1 MCSFHKCDLYLICN
15 IFLSLRPIDVEFM
28 LNIHEKVN
36 VIPII
41 SKADM
46 LTEKEK
52 SQIKQRINDS
62 IKSHEIKVNSMFVS
76 LNTVILNL
84 KYTYT
89 HFKRKIIFTFIIIQD
104 LKK

>member
-1 MCSFHKCDLYLICN
+1 MIYYTVLKLN
-15 IFLSLRPIDVEFM
+15 IYLSLRPIDVEFM

-52 SQIKQRINDS
+52 IQIKQRINDS
-62 IKSHEIKVNSMFVS
+62 IKSHEIKVNY
-76 LNTVILNL
+76 LLI
-84 KYTYT
+84 
-89 HFKRKIIFTFIIIQD
+89 
-104 LKK
+104 

>member
-1 MCSFHKCDLYLICN
+1 MQYVTNN
-15 IFLSLRPIDVEFM
+15 IRYIVLKHNKFLSLRPIDVEFM

-52 SQIKQRINDS
+52 IQIKQRINDS
-62 IKSHEIKVNSMFVS
+62 IKSHEIKVIN
-76 LNTVILNL
+76 
-84 KYTYT
+84 Y
-89 HFKRKIIFTFIIIQD
+89 
-104 LKK
+104 

>member
-1 MCSFHKCDLYLICN
+1 
-15 IFLSLRPIDVEFM
+15 M

-52 SQIKQRINDS
+52 IQIKQRINDS
-62 IKSHEIKVNSMFVS
+62 IKTHEIKVNY
-76 LNTVILNL
+76 LLILL
-84 KYTYT
+84 KTIVCREY
-89 HFKRKIIFTFIIIQD
+89 
-104 LKK
+104 

>member
-1 MCSFHKCDLYLICN
+1 VIYYILFSN
-15 IFLSLRPIDVEFM
+15 IYLSLRPIDVEFM

-52 SQIKQRINDS
+52 IQIKQRINDS
-62 IKSHEIKVNSMFVS
+62 IKSHEIKVNY
-76 LNTVILNL
+76 LLI
-84 KYTYT
+84 
-89 HFKRKIIFTFIIIQD
+89 
-104 LKK
+104 

>member
-1 MCSFHKCDLYLICN
+1 M
-15 IFLSLRPIDVEFM
+15 DVEFI

-52 SQIKQRINDS
+52 LKVKQRINAS
-62 IKSHEIKVNSMFVS
+62 IKENGLKVN
-76 LNTVILNL
+76 L
-84 KYTYT
+84 KTSCS
-89 HFKRKIIFTFIIIQD
+89 
-104 LKK
+104 

>member
-1 MCSFHKCDLYLICN
+1 
-15 IFLSLRPIDVEFM
+15 M

-52 SQIKQRINDS
+52 SRVKQRINDS
-62 IKSHEIKVNSMFVS
+62 IKEHGIKVNQFHLCPYRHLINV
-76 LNTVILNL
+76 
-84 KYTYT
+84 
-89 HFKRKIIFTFIIIQD
+89 FKI
-104 LKK
+104 

>member
-1 MCSFHKCDLYLICN
+1 
-15 IFLSLRPIDVEFM
+15 M

-52 SQIKQRINDS
+52 TRIKQRINES
-62 IKSHEIKVNSMFVS
+62 IKEHGIKVSIKKRFDKNKKKICH
-76 LNTVILNL
+76 NTLIG
-84 KYTYT
+84 TYSI
-89 HFKRKIIFTFIIIQD
+89 KR
-104 LKK
+104 

>member
-1 MCSFHKCDLYLICN
+1 MYYIVLKRN
-15 IFLSLRPIDVEFM
+15 IYLSLRPIDVEFM

-52 SQIKQRINDS
+52 IQIKQRINDS
-62 IKSHEIKVNSMFVS
+62 IKSHEIKVN
-76 LNTVILNL
+76 
-84 KYTYT
+84 
-89 HFKRKIIFTFIIIQD
+89 D
-104 LKK
+104 LLI

>member
-1 MCSFHKCDLYLICN
+1 VN
-15 IFLSLRPIDVEFM
+15 IQFVIYYTVLKRDVSSSLRPIDVEFM

-52 SQIKQRINDS
+52 IQIKQRINDS
-62 IKSHEIKVNSMFVS
+62 IKSHEIKVNY
-76 LNTVILNL
+76 LLI
-84 KYTYT
+84 
-89 HFKRKIIFTFIIIQD
+89 
-104 LKK
+104 

>member
-1 MCSFHKCDLYLICN
+1 MYYIVLKRN
-15 IFLSLRPIDVEFM
+15 IYFSLRPIDVEFM

-52 SQIKQRINDS
+52 IQIKQRINDS
-62 IKSHEIKVNSMFVS
+62 IKSHQIKVN
-76 LNTVILNL
+76 
-84 KYTYT
+84 
-89 HFKRKIIFTFIIIQD
+89 D
-104 LKK
+104 LLI

>member
-1 MCSFHKCDLYLICN
+1 MCS
-15 IFLSLRPIDVEFM
+15 SLRPADIQFM

-52 SQIKQRINDS
+52 SKVKQRINDA
-62 IKSHEIKVNSMFVS
+62 IKEHGIKVSLKITLRKSNSYLHLTLRFYLTQVPS
-76 LNTVILNL
+76 HQLPLI
-84 KYTYT
+84 
-89 HFKRKIIFTFIIIQD
+89 
-104 LKK
+104 

>member
-1 MCSFHKCDLYLICN
+1 MLCKYKYYITLKRNLS
-15 IFLSLRPIDVEFM
+15 LSLRPIDVEFM

-52 SQIKQRINDS
+52 IQIKQRINDS
-62 IKSHEIKVNSMFVS
+62 IKSHEIKVNLLLIS
-76 LNTVILNL
+76 LKTIVRQQYLPSI
-84 KYTYT
+84 KCTY
-89 HFKRKIIFTFIIIQD
+89 ISYVLVFIII
-104 LKK
+104 

>member
-1 MCSFHKCDLYLICN
+1 MWHTIYSYSNLS
-15 IFLSLRPIDVEFM
+15 LSLRPIDVEFM

-52 SQIKQRINDS
+52 IQIKQRINDS
-62 IKSHEIKVNSMFVS
+62 IKSHEIKVNS
-76 LNTVILNL
+76 LLI
-84 KYTYT
+84 
-89 HFKRKIIFTFIIIQD
+89 
-104 LKK
+104 

>member
-1 MCSFHKCDLYLICN
+1 
-15 IFLSLRPIDVEFM
+15 M

-52 SQIKQRINDS
+52 TRVKQRINDS
-62 IKSHEIKVNSMFVS
+62 VKEHGIKVNHFFYTIILTFLRHIFQVKYKICKSIYKKNIQK
-76 LNTVILNL
+76 NTA
-84 KYTYT
+84 
-89 HFKRKIIFTFIIIQD
+89 FF
-104 LKK
+104 

>member
-1 MCSFHKCDLYLICN
+1 M
-15 IFLSLRPIDVEFM
+15 DVQFM

-52 SQIKQRINDS
+52 SRVKQRINDS
-62 IKSHEIKVNSMFVS
+62 IKEHGIKVGLEEAKENNSFK
-76 LNTVILNL
+76 
-84 KYTYT
+84 KY
-89 HFKRKIIFTFIIIQD
+89 FRFLPESK
-104 LKK
+104 

>member
-1 MCSFHKCDLYLICN
+1 
-15 IFLSLRPIDVEFM
+15 M

-52 SQIKQRINDS
+52 SRIKQRINDS
-62 IKSHEIKVNSMFVS
+62 VKEHGIKVKRSNS
-76 LNTVILNL
+76 
-84 KYTYT
+84 Y
-89 HFKRKIIFTFIIIQD
+89 FIEH
-104 LKK
+104 

>member
-1 MCSFHKCDLYLICN
+1 MISILIHN
-15 IFLSLRPIDVEFM
+15 ILFSLRPVDVEFM

-52 SQIKQRINDS
+52 LRIKQRINAS
-62 IKSHEIKVNSMFVS
+62 IKENGLKVFKIKIII
-76 LNTVILNL
+76 LQTV
-84 KYTYT
+84 
-89 HFKRKIIFTFIIIQD
+89 FKR
-104 LKK
+104 